1 MNTYS
6 WLLFDADN
14 TLFDFDMAERNALQM
29 VLNELGVAVQ
39 PEYFGLYNRINKIC
53 WQAFEEGKIDRK
65 TLRTIRFEQFFN
77 EIGHAADVQHVA
89 VSYLQFLSKGA
100 FLYNGVVAL
109 LNELIEN
116 NYQLALITNG
126 LKEVQRPRLEKSGI
140 QELFSV
146 VVISEEIG
154 ASKPDEAFFEY
165 TFGQMGFP
173 DRASTLVVGDSL
185 SADILGGHNYG
196 THTCWFNPAQ
206 HANHLEINPT
216 YEIRELEELKT
227 IL

>member
-1 MNTYS
+1 MNHYS

-14 TLFDFDMAERNALQM
+14 TLFDFDMAERNALGM
-29 VLNELGVAVQ
+29 VLSDMGVAAQ
-39 PEYFGLYNRINKIC
+39 PEYFSLYNQINKIC

-65 TLRTIRFEQFFN
+65 TLRTTRFERFFN
-77 EIGHAADVQHVA
+77 EIGQKADVQHVA

-100 FLYNGVVAL
+100 FLYNGVIEL
-109 LNELIEN
+109 LHELKN
-116 NYQLALITNG
+116 SHQLALITNG

-165 TFGQMGFP
+165 TFEQMGFP
-173 DRASTLVVGDSL
+173 DRESTLVIGDSL

-196 THTCWFNPAQ
+196 THTCWFNPEEND
-206 HANHLEINPT
+206 NHLEISPT